1 VISIGLS
8 VPAAIL
14 IATGGAL
21 WIYRDTTT
29 RGMNTAD
36 MWAVG
41 FVVGFFLLPIIGGV
55 LVFAYHLQERR
66 SQSPTPTA
74 ATR

>member
-1 VISIGLS
+1 MISISLS

-21 WIYRDTTT
+21 WIYRDATT
-29 RGMNTAD
+29 RGMDTAD

-41 FVVGFFLLPIIGGV
+41 FFVGFFILPIIGGV
-55 LVFAYHLQERR
+55 LVFAYYLKKRR
-66 SQSPTPTA
+66 PQSPTPTA

>member
-1 VISIGLS
+1 MISISLS

-14 IATGGAL
+14 IAAGGGL
-21 WIYRDTTT
+21 WIYKDATT
-29 RGMNTAD
+29 RGMDTAD

-41 FVVGFFLLPIIGGV
+41 FFIGFFILPIVGGV
-55 LVFAYHLQERR
+55 LVFAYYLQKRQPR
-66 SQSPTPTA
+66 FPNPTV

>member
-1 VISIGLS
+1 MISISLS

-21 WIYRDTTT
+21 WIYRDATT
-29 RGMNTAD
+29 RGMDTAD

-41 FVVGFFLLPIIGGV
+41 FFVGFFILPIIGGV
-55 LVFAYHLQERR
+55 LVFAYYLEKRR
-66 SQSPTPTA
+66 PRYPKPTPTA
-74 ATR
+74 R